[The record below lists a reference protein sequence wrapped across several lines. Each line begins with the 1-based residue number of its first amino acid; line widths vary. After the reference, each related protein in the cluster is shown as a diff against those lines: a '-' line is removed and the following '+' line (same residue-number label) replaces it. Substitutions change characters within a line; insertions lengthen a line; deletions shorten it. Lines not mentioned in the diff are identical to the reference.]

1 MSDTQ
6 AHAPLTVTIL
16 AGGRGM
22 RLGGVDKAAVDLNG
36 RPILEHQ
43 LAVLAPLAREILVV
57 ANDERL
63 AADPRLTVVLDPDP
77 HAGVLPALLAALE
90 AATSDLMLL
99 VACDM
104 PFVSRT
110 LVEHLVDLAADYD
123 AVIPKVDGYEQV
135 MHAVYRV
142 EPCRAAVKDA
152 LDRGR
157 RRMIAFL
164 DDVRTLTVDE
174 SDLRPYDPALRS
186 FFNVNTPEDLALA
199 RGLDTA
205 EHA

>member
-1 MSDTQ
+1 MTIFDELSV
-6 AHAPLTVTIL
+6 AIL
-16 AGGRGM
+16 AGGRGS
-22 RLGGVDKAAVDLNG
+22 RLGGIDKAAVDLNG
-36 RPILEHQ
+36 SPILEHQ
-43 LAVLAPLAREILVV
+43 LAALAPLAREILVV
-57 ANDERL
+57 ANDDRL
-63 AADPRLTVVLDPDP
+63 AADPRLTVILDPDP

-104 PFVSRT
+104 PFVSRR
-110 LVEHLVDLAADYD
+110 LVEHLVELAADYD
-123 AVIPKVDGYEQV
+123 AVVPKVDGYEQV

-142 EPCRAAVKDA
+142 EPCRVAVKSA
-152 LDRGR
+152 LDQGR

-199 RGLDTA
+199 RGLDA
-205 EHA
+205 ADRS